1 LVHSVLSCSVN
12 VNSVQLKSTVI
23 KIIESS
29 AFISKN
35 GKLGRYVP
43 HFNSGMN
50 ISCKWAW
57 LETKNSEKYQDT
69 REMKVMWRNLYYT
82 NMLYTSHITLPDS
95 MQ

>member
-1 LVHSVLSCSVN
+1 
-12 VNSVQLKSTVI
+12 
-23 KIIESS
+23 
-29 AFISKN
+29 
-35 GKLGRYVP
+35 VP

-82 NMLYTSHITLPDS
+82 NMLYT
-95 MQ
+95 